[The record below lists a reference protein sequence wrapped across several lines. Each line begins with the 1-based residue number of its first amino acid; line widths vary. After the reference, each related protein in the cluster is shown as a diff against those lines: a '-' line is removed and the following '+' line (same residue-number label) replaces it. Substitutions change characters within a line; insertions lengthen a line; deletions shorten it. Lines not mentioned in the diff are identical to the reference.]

1 MRLFIAISFP
11 QSLRQ
16 RMVEATDPLREQ
28 GFPVRWIDPDQL
40 HLTLKFLGDVK
51 RNRLEDVTAVMDE
64 VGSDFRPFE
73 VGFERVGAFPSLR
86 SPRVIW
92 LGVEA
97 TMEMRAVKHDLEHG
111 LVDMGFERET
121 RAFQPHVTL
130 ARADQDADAGDF
142 RKLESLSR
150 EVEMDETHRVAQ
162 IDLVQSHLRSSGA
175 EYERIHGS
183 RLTAE

>member
-1 MRLFIAISFP
+1 MRLFIAINFP
-11 QSLRQ
+11 QSLRE
-16 RMVEATDPLREQ
+16 RMVEATRPLREQ
-28 GFPVRWIDPDQL
+28 RFPVRWVDPEQL

-51 RNRLEDVTAVMDE
+51 RDRLDDVVGVMDE

-150 EVEMDETHRVAQ
+150 QVEMDETHRVAR
-162 IDLVQSHLRSSGA
+162 IDLVRSHLRSSGA
-175 EYERIHGS
+175 EYERVHGS

>member
-1 MRLFIAISFP
+1 MRLFIAINFP
-11 QSLRQ
+11 ESLRE
-16 RMVEATDPLREQ
+16 RMVEATSPLREEE
-28 GFPVRWIDPDQL
+28 FPVRWVDADQL

-51 RNRLEDVTAVMDE
+51 ESRVDE
-64 VGSDFRPFE
+64 VVDVMEQVGADFRPFE

-111 LVDMGFERET
+111 LVDIGFDRET

-150 EVEMDETHRVAQ
+150 EVEMDETHRVAR
-162 IDLVQSHLRSSGA
+162 IDLVRSRLRSSGS
-175 EYERIHGS
+175 EYERLHGS
-183 RLTAE
+183 RLTSG